1 MVNLVEIVDGKID
14 RYYSILNPDKLASIS
29 RMIDLV

>member
-1 MVNLVEIVDGKID
+1 MVNLVEVVDDKID
-14 RYYSILNPDKLASIS
+14 RYYSILNPDKLASIG